1 MKIRLWSLAA
11 QLTLFAACGSNE
23 QAARKAH
30 DEHAAAYQTGRAAHE
45 VARKSGKIAEKVAR
59 KLAEEAKAAG
69 QGWKEQSRADRV
81 RNKDH
86 N

>member
-1 MKIRLWSLAA
+1 VKIRIGVTAA
-11 QLTLFAACGSNE
+11 LLTMLAACGSNE

-45 VARKSGKIAEKVAR
+45 VARKGGRIAEKVAR

-69 QGWKEQSRADRV
+69 QGWRQQSRADRA
-81 RNKDH
+81 RNKDQ